1 MPPLVFHMAFA
12 RQLELRLGR
21 TVVRD
26 NLGPFLLGATSP
38 DIRVLTRWDRRDT
51 HYFDFD
57 EFEHQDSVA
66 KFFAQ
71 HPELADP
78 AKVCAETAAFVA
90 GYTTHLTLDERWIV
104 EIFRAFFGE
113 RSPLGGTTEAH
124 LFDRLLQYEL
134 DRRKREDAELISGI
148 KMAMDDAEAAVDCGF
163 IDADTLH
170 QWRELAADQ
179 LQYPP
184 DYDRLRYYSGRQLRA
199 HGIDPEIPAEFD
211 LFLERVPELLDA
223 ALNHVTPERF
233 DAFVEQSYDSA
244 LAVVEAYL
252 R

>member
-1 MPPLVFHMAFA
+1 MAFA
-12 RQLELRLGR
+12 RQLELRLGA
-21 TVVRD
+21 TVARE
-26 NLGPFLLGATSP
+26 NLGAFLLGATSP
-38 DIRVLTRWDRRDT
+38 DIRVLTSWDRRET

-66 KFFAQ
+66 KFFEK

-78 AKVCAETAAFVA
+78 ANVRPETAAFVA

-104 EIFRAFFGE
+104 EIYRAFFGE

-134 DRRKREDAELISGI
+134 DRRKREDRELITGI
-148 KMAMDDAEAAVDCGF
+148 QLAMADAEAAVDCGF
-163 IDADTLH
+163 IDAETLS
-170 QWRELAADQ
+170 QWRALAADQ
-179 LQYPP
+179 LQYPA

-199 HGIDPEIPAEFD
+199 HGIDPEVPAEFD
-211 LFLERVPELLDA
+211 VFLARVPELLDA

-233 DAFVEQSYDSA
+233 DAFVEQSYESA
-244 LAVVEAYL
+244 LATVEAYL